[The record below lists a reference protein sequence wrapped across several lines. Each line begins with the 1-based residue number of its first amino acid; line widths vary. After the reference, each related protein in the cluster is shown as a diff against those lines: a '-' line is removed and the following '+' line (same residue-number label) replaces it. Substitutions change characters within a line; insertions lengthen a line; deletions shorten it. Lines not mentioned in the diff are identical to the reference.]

1 VVIVIASL
9 LSGFVDR
16 TGLPQVAVFLA
27 LGAIIGPFGLQLV
40 DIPLNSPI
48 LRVVATL
55 SLVLVLFTD
64 AVSLNLSELRSHK
77 KLGVLVLGPGTIVSA
92 AFIGALAGWLL
103 KLPVVPSMMVGAALA
118 STDPVLLR
126 GILRRPKLST
136 AVKQALRIES
146 GLNDV
151 VLLPIILV
159 GIALSKEGGL
169 VRSEWGRLAL
179 DMVVLSPAAG
189 VVVALAAI
197 GALEVVRRQ
206 IGIRRDYES
215 IYSLGIAF
223 GSYAAA
229 EAVHGS
235 GFIAAFVAGLTVNA
249 LDVELC
255 DCFLEYGETTAEM
268 ALLFAFVLLG
278 VSIIWSGLGVT
289 SLPLLGFA
297 LLAFAARVAAF
308 LPALAIARIS
318 ARDRWFIAW
327 FGPRGLSTLLLI
339 LLPVFAGVKG
349 SESLLAISC
358 FVVLCSV
365 VIHGFAPMTGT
376 LRRGEPKGETPP
388 RPEKTQAEIQKSAP
402 PKPAPAV
409 EKQGEYIEM
418 AELQSLGEEA
428 VLVDARSLRSYADSH
443 ELARDAVRIDPDHP
457 VSDGQRRA
465 LPKNKV
471 LAVFCA

>member
-1 VVIVIASL
+1 MVIVIASL
-9 LSGFVDR
+9 LSGFVER
-16 TGLPQVAVFLA
+16 SGLPQVAVFLA
-27 LGAIIGPFGLQLV
+27 LGAIIGPYGLQLV
-40 DIPLNSPI
+40 DVPLSSPI

-77 KLGVLVLGPGTIVSA
+77 KLGVLVLGPGTVVSA
-92 AFIGALAGWLL
+92 AFIGALAAWLL
-103 KLPVVPSMMVGAALA
+103 KLPIVPAMMVGAALA

-126 GILRRPKLST
+126 GILRRPNLSA
-136 AVKQALRIES
+136 AVRQSLRIES

-151 VLLPIILV
+151 VLLPVILV

-169 VRSEWGRLAL
+169 ARSEWGRLAL

-197 GALEVVRRQ
+197 GALEVVRRR

-278 VSIIWSGLGVT
+278 VSIIWSGLGVA

-297 LLAFAARVAAF
+297 LLAFGARVAAF

-318 ARDRWFIAW
+318 VKDRWFIAW

-349 SESLLAISC
+349 SETLLAICC

-365 VIHGFAPMTGT
+365 GLHGFAPMAGRLRKGRPKEGT
-376 LRRGEPKGETPP
+376 TAQAAKNEVEVREIAAPKTV
-388 RPEKTQAEIQKSAP
+388 S
-402 PKPAPAV
+402 AV
-409 EKQGEYIEM
+409 EKQGEYIEL
-418 AELQSLGEEA
+418 AELQSLGEKA
-428 VLVDARSLRSYADSH
+428 VLVDARSLRSYAESN
-443 ELARDAVRIDPDHP
+443 EVARDAVRIDPDRP
-457 VSDGQRRA
+457 VSDAQRKG
-465 LPKNKV
+465 LSKNKV
-471 LAVFCA
+471 LAIFCA

>member
-1 VVIVIASL
+1 MI
-9 LSGFVDR
+9 
-16 TGLPQVAVFLA
+16 
-27 LGAIIGPFGLQLV
+27 
-40 DIPLNSPI
+40 
-48 LRVVATL
+48 
-55 SLVLVLFTD
+55 
-64 AVSLNLSELRSHK
+64 
-77 KLGVLVLGPGTIVSA
+77 
-92 AFIGALAGWLL
+92 
-103 KLPVVPSMMVGAALA
+103 
-118 STDPVLLR
+118 
-126 GILRRPKLST
+126 
-136 AVKQALRIES
+136 
-146 GLNDV
+146 
-151 VLLPIILV
+151 
-159 GIALSKEGGL
+159 
-169 VRSEWGRLAL
+169 
-179 DMVVLSPAAG
+179 VLSPAAG

-197 GALEVVRRQ
+197 GTLEVVRRQ

-278 VSIIWSGLGVT
+278 VSIIWSGLGVA

-308 LPALAIARIS
+308 LPALAVAKIS
-318 ARDRWFIAW
+318 AKDRWFIAW

-349 SESLLAISC
+349 SESLLAICC

-365 VIHGFAPMTGT
+365 VIHGFAPMAGT
-376 LRRGEPKGETPP
+376 RKGELKGETTPSQ
-388 RPEKTQAEIQKSAP
+388 RRGQAEVQKSAP
-402 PKPAPAV
+402 PTIVPTV
-409 EKQGEYIEM
+409 EKQGEYIEVP
-418 AELQSLGEEA
+418 ELRSLGEEA
-428 VLVDARSLRSYADSH
+428 VLVDARSLRSYADGH

-457 VSDGQRRA
+457 ANDAQRKD

-471 LAVFCA
+471 LAIFCA

>member
-1 VVIVIASL
+1 
-9 LSGFVDR
+9 
-16 TGLPQVAVFLA
+16 
-27 LGAIIGPFGLQLV
+27 
-40 DIPLNSPI
+40 
-48 LRVVATL
+48 
-55 SLVLVLFTD
+55 
-64 AVSLNLSELRSHK
+64 
-77 KLGVLVLGPGTIVSA
+77 
-92 AFIGALAGWLL
+92 
-103 KLPVVPSMMVGAALA
+103 
-118 STDPVLLR
+118 
-126 GILRRPKLST
+126 
-136 AVKQALRIES
+136 
-146 GLNDV
+146 

-169 VRSEWGRLAL
+169 ARSDWGRLAL

-197 GALEVVRRQ
+197 GTLEVVRRK

-278 VSIIWSGLGVT
+278 VSIIWSGLGVA

-318 ARDRWFIAW
+318 AKDRWFIAW

-349 SESLLAISC
+349 SESLLAICC

-365 VIHGFAPMTGT
+365 VIHGFAPMAGA
-376 LRRGEPKGETPP
+376 LRKGELKGEAPP
-388 RPEKTQAEIQKSAP
+388 RTEKIQAGVQEIAP
-402 PKPAPAV
+402 PKTGPAT
-409 EKQGEYIEM
+409 EKQGESIEF
-418 AELQSLGEEA
+418 AELQSLGEDA
-428 VLVDARSLRSYADSH
+428 VLVDARSLRSYADSQ

-457 VSDGQRRA
+457 LSDAQRKG

-471 LAVFCA
+471 LAIFCA